1 MIALGSDQGGY
12 LLKEAIKQHLEEQ
25 GYEVKDF
32 GSYDENPV
40 DYPTIA
46 VPVAK
51 AVINGECERAILCC
65 GTGLGMSITA
75 NKINGIRAA
84 CCSDCYSAELT
95 RMHNDAN
102 VLCLG
107 GRVIG
112 PGLAIMMTDLFLTT
126 EFIGGRH
133 AHRLEMLKEIEASQ
147 DLRS

>member
-25 GYEVKDF
+25 GYEIKDF

-51 AVINGECERAILCC
+51 AVISGECERAILCC

>member
-1 MIALGSDQGGY
+1 M
-12 LLKEAIKQHLEEQ
+12 
-25 GYEVKDF
+25 
-32 GSYDENPV
+32 
-40 DYPTIA
+40 
-46 VPVAK
+46 AK
-51 AVINGECERAILCC
+51 AVTNGECERAILCC

>member
-1 MIALGSDQGGY
+1 MIALGSDHGGF

-51 AVINGECERAILCC
+51 AVISGECERAILCC
-65 GTGLGMSITA
+65 GTGLGMSIAA

-84 CCSDCYSAELT
+84 CCSDCYSAQLT
-95 RMHNDAN
+95 RTHNDAN

-112 PGLAIMMTDLFLTT
+112 PGLAIMMADLFLTT
-126 EFIGGRH
+126 KFVGGRH
-133 AHRLEMLKEIEASQ
+133 AHRLEMLKEIEATQ
-147 DLRS
+147 DLKR